1 MQEAACRA
9 RMLSRNFAQ
18 EGISLEG
25 KTVLRTSD
33 LHRLSAAVAA
43 QIEAVTRHREALE
56 RHPLSTVGPTARY
69 CTDLPLNYTM

>member
-1 MQEAACRA
+1 MQEAASRA
-9 RMLSRNFAQ
+9 RMLARNFAQ

-56 RHPLSTVGPTARY
+56 RHPSQRSVQRPGTLS
-69 CTDLPLNYTM
+69 NYI